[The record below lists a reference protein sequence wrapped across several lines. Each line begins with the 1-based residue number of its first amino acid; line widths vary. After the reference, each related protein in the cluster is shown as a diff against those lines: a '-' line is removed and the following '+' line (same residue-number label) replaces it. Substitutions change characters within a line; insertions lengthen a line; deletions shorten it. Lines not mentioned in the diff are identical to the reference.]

1 MRISDWSSDV
11 CSSDLAFHEIERL
24 VDEAVGDLRARQP
37 FDRALSE
44 LGALLPEPVG
54 EVGRQDA
61 RAEPFPLGV
70 TFVEALGRRERRISD
85 VAPAAEMPFA
95 EMTGG
100 IADLPHQARQN
111 GKRRIEPASGTASCR
126 ARR

>member
-1 MRISDWSSDV
+1 MIRRPPRSTRTDTLFPYTTLFRSGQPELREPRTI
-11 CSSDLAFHEIERL
+11 LAAFYKLERF

-70 TFVEALGRRERRISD
+70 TFVEAIGRRERRISD
-85 VAPAAEMPFA
+85 VAPAAEMPLDRKS
-95 EMTGG
+95 TR
-100 IADLPHQARQN
+100 LNSRH
-111 GKRRIEPASGTASCR
+111 
-126 ARR
+126 